1 MTKRK
6 FSCFN
11 FKKDTESNTA
21 EIDIYGDIVADGYQ
35 WYESDITSFDFKK
48 DLDALGD
55 VSKIYVNINSNGGF
69 VYEGQAIYN
78 QLVRHPAQIHV
89 RIDGMAASIA
99 SVIAMAGDIIEMPA
113 NAQMMIH
120 EPAGGAFGNKSDLES
135 AIRALDASK
144 QSIIAAYKTHTTL
157 EVSEIESMMAEEKW
171 MSGQEAY
178 ELGFAT
184 LVTNPLQQVALAKS
198 PVTNT
203 FRNVP
208 ESLVREEQTKSEP
221 AKQSLDIDAL
231 TLAVAAKLQDSNVL
245 RSLEPSNKAT
255 NKATNKTTKA
265 SPLFDA
271 FKALSEGT
279 RFYF

>member
-144 QSIIAAYKTHTTL
+144 QSIIAAYRTHTTL

-208 ESLVREEQTKSEP
+208 ESLAREEQTKYEP
-221 AKQSLDIDAL
+221 AKQPLDLDAL
-231 TLAVAAKLQDSNVL
+231 VMAVAAKIQDSNVL
-245 RSLEPSNKAT
+245 RSLEPSNKASNKAT
-255 NKATNKTTKA
+255 NKATNKSTKA

-271 FKALSEGT
+271 FKALSE
-279 RFYF
+279 

>member
-21 EIDIYGDIVADGYQ
+21 EIDIYGDIVADGYH

-144 QSIIAAYKTHTTL
+144 QSIIAAYKAHTTL

-231 TLAVAAKLQDSNVL
+231 TMAVAAKLQDSNVL
-245 RSLEPSNKAT
+245 RSLEPSTKT
-255 NKATNKTTKA
+255 TNKTTKA

-271 FKALSEGT
+271 FKALSE
-279 RFYF
+279 

>member
-21 EIDIYGDIVADGYQ
+21 EIDIYGDLVADGYQ

-120 EPAGGAFGNKSDLES
+120 EPAGGAFGNKSVLES

-144 QSIIAAYKTHTTL
+144 QSIIAAYKTHTKL
-157 EVSEIESMMAEEKW
+157 EVSEIEAMMAEEKW
-171 MSGQEAY
+171 MTGQEAY

-221 AKQSLDIDAL
+221 AKQSMDIDAL
-231 TLAVAAKLQDSNVL
+231 TMAVAAKLQDSNVL

-255 NKATNKTTKA
+255 NKTTNKTTKA
-265 SPLFDA
+265 SPFFDA
-271 FKALSEGT
+271 FKALSE
-279 RFYF
+279 

>member
-144 QSIIAAYKTHTTL
+144 QSIIAAYRMHTTL

-208 ESLVREEQTKSEP
+208 ENLVREEQTKSKSEP
-221 AKQSLDIDAL
+221 AKQSLNIDAL
-231 TLAVAAKLQDSNVL
+231 TMAVAAKLQDSNVL
-245 RSLEPSNKAT
+245 RSLEPSNRTT
-255 NKATNKTTKA
+255 NKTTNKTTKA

-271 FKALSEGT
+271 FKALSE
-279 RFYF
+279 

>member
-208 ESLVREEQTKSEP
+208 ENLVREEQTKSKSEP

-231 TLAVAAKLQDSNVL
+231 TMAVAAKLQDSNVL

-255 NKATNKTTKA
+255 NKTTNKTTKA

-271 FKALSEGT
+271 FKALSE
-279 RFYF
+279 

>member
-231 TLAVAAKLQDSNVL
+231 TMAVAAKLQDSNVL
-245 RSLEPSNKAT
+245 RSLEPS

>member
-144 QSIIAAYKTHTTL
+144 QSIIAAYRMHTTL

-208 ESLVREEQTKSEP
+208 ENLVREEQTKSKSEP

-231 TLAVAAKLQDSNVL
+231 TMAVAAKLQDSNVL

-255 NKATNKTTKA
+255 NKTTNKTTKA

-271 FKALSEGT
+271 FKALSE
-279 RFYF
+279 

>member
-144 QSIIAAYKTHTTL
+144 QSIIAAYKTHTIL

-208 ESLVREEQTKSEP
+208 ENLVREEQTKSKSEP

-231 TLAVAAKLQDSNVL
+231 TMAVAAKLQDSNVL

-255 NKATNKTTKA
+255 NKTTNKTTKA

-271 FKALSEGT
+271 FKALSE
-279 RFYF
+279 

>member
-208 ESLVREEQTKSEP
+208 ENLVREEQTKSKSKSEP

-231 TLAVAAKLQDSNVL
+231 TMAVAAKLQDSNVL

-255 NKATNKTTKA
+255 NKTTNKTTKA

-271 FKALSEGT
+271 FKALSE
-279 RFYF
+279 

>member
-144 QSIIAAYKTHTTL
+144 QSIIAAYRTHTTL

-208 ESLVREEQTKSEP
+208 ESLAREEQTKSEP
-221 AKQSLDIDAL
+221 AKQSLDLDAL
-231 TLAVAAKLQDSNVL
+231 VMAVAAKIQDSNVL

-255 NKATNKTTKA
+255 NKSTNKSTKA

-271 FKALSEGT
+271 FKALSE
-279 RFYF
+279 